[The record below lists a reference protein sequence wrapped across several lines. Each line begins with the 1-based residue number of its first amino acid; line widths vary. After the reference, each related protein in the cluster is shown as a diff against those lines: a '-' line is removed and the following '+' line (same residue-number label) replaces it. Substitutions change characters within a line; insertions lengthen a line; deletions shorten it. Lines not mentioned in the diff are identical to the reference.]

1 MLALPAIV
9 IAAALG
15 GGLTTGTPSQ
25 SSWSASSGS
34 EESLWWSVSSF
45 GGVAAAAAVLAW
57 FFIVWLGR
65 APRGLRDLTAYALGY
80 GAQAGA
86 YLFLLTP
93 RYPTSDPELA
103 EPYSD
108 LPEHPVRA
116 VVDDDLVRPRLT
128 VLFRFFLA
136 IPHFVW
142 IFLWSIAVV
151 FVAFVGWIA
160 ALVLGRLPDPLHRFL
175 AAYIRYATH
184 LVAFVYLVG
193 RRFPGFTGREGS
205 YGIDLA
211 IDPPTEQRRL
221 TILFRFFLALPA
233 FIVASAL
240 GGVAFVLALLVWWYA
255 LVTARMPE
263 GMRNLGVTC
272 LRYAGQTYAYAML
285 VTGRYPYAAPV
296 LRQTRAGT
304 RGARRLPDARPRR
317 HLLRIAFVALGA
329 VALAAAAYLLYPTAV
344 PDSLVLGPIDVDA
357 VFGADLVER
366 AKRYERF
373 FYVDWVLA
381 QIALLVTLWIY
392 AKRGAAFARES
403 SAGPIGTGMLLG
415 MLGLAFAW
423 IVHVPFALAA
433 HWWQRRWDQ
442 NDLSYLDWLFQD
454 WAVLAAQFLS
464 ICVALLIVMGLAR
477 KLGDRWWLPGAAV
490 FVGIAALFSFVAPYL
505 DFTTTPLKDK
515 ALLEAAADYESKLGL
530 GHIPL
535 RVEKVSPDTDEANA
549 YAFGLG
555 PSRRVVF
562 WDTILRKPFTKEE
575 QKVVLAH
582 ELGHHSQEHLPKGLG
597 WFALFA
603 IPGRVD
609 PHADDPPSG
618 WHGRPRRPFPLALL
632 VVAIFQLATLPLA
645 NHISSRMEA
654 EADWKALEV
663 TRDPAGLEDLM
674 VEFGKTSLGDPA
686 PPLLAQIVFGTHPT
700 LADRIAMARAF
711 ETHR

>member
-1 MLALPAIV
+1 M
-9 IAAALG
+9 
-15 GGLTTGTPSQ
+15 
-25 SSWSASSGS
+25 
-34 EESLWWSVSSF
+34 
-45 GGVAAAAAVLAW
+45 
-57 FFIVWLGR
+57 
-65 APRGLRDLTAYALGY
+65 
-80 GAQAGA
+80 
-86 YLFLLTP
+86 
-93 RYPTSDPELA
+93 
-103 EPYSD
+103 
-108 LPEHPVRA
+108 
-116 VVDDDLVRPRLT
+116 
-128 VLFRFFLA
+128 
-136 IPHFVW
+136 
-142 IFLWSIAVV
+142 
-151 FVAFVGWIA
+151 
-160 ALVLGRLPDPLHRFL
+160 
-175 AAYIRYATH
+175 
-184 LVAFVYLVG
+184 
-193 RRFPGFTGREGS
+193 
-205 YGIDLA
+205 
-211 IDPPTEQRRL
+211 
-221 TILFRFFLALPA
+221 
-233 FIVASAL
+233 
-240 GGVAFVLALLVWWYA
+240 
-255 LVTARMPE
+255 
-263 GMRNLGVTC
+263 
-272 LRYAGQTYAYAML
+272 
-285 VTGRYPYAAPV
+285 
-296 LRQTRAGT
+296 
-304 RGARRLPDARPRR
+304 
-317 HLLRIAFVALGA
+317 
-329 VALAAAAYLLYPTAV
+329 ALAAAAYLLYPTAV
-344 PDSLVLGPIDVDA
+344 PDSLVLGPVDVGA
-357 VFGADLVER
+357 VFGANLVER

-373 FYVDWVLA
+373 FYADWVFA

-392 AKRGAAFARES
+392 AKRGAVFARES

-477 KLGDRWWLPGAAV
+477 KLGDRWWLPGAGV

-562 WDTILRKPFTKEE
+562 WDTILRKPFTEEE

-603 IPGRVD
+603 IPGAWILMRMT
-609 PHADDPPSG
+609 
-618 WHGRPRRPFPLALL
+618 RRRGGMGAPEAVPLALL
-632 VVAIFQLATLPLA
+632 VVAVFQLATLPLA
-645 NHISSRMEA
+645 NRISSRMEA

>member
-1 MLALPAIV
+1 
-9 IAAALG
+9 
-15 GGLTTGTPSQ
+15 
-25 SSWSASSGS
+25 
-34 EESLWWSVSSF
+34 
-45 GGVAAAAAVLAW
+45 
-57 FFIVWLGR
+57 
-65 APRGLRDLTAYALGY
+65 
-80 GAQAGA
+80 
-86 YLFLLTP
+86 
-93 RYPTSDPELA
+93 
-103 EPYSD
+103 
-108 LPEHPVRA
+108 
-116 VVDDDLVRPRLT
+116 
-128 VLFRFFLA
+128 
-136 IPHFVW
+136 
-142 IFLWSIAVV
+142 
-151 FVAFVGWIA
+151 
-160 ALVLGRLPDPLHRFL
+160 
-175 AAYIRYATH
+175 
-184 LVAFVYLVG
+184 
-193 RRFPGFTGREGS
+193 
-205 YGIDLA
+205 
-211 IDPPTEQRRL
+211 
-221 TILFRFFLALPA
+221 
-233 FIVASAL
+233 
-240 GGVAFVLALLVWWYA
+240 
-255 LVTARMPE
+255 
-263 GMRNLGVTC
+263 
-272 LRYAGQTYAYAML
+272 ML

-296 LRQTRAGT
+296 LRQARAGT

-562 WDTILRKPFTKEE
+562 WDTILRKPFTEEE

-603 IPGRVD
+603 IPGAWVLMRATRRRGGMGD
-609 PHADDPPSG
+609 PAAV
-618 WHGRPRRPFPLALL
+618 PLALF
-632 VVAIFQLATLPLA
+632 VVAILQLATLPLA

-686 PPLLAQIVFGTHPT
+686 PPLLAQIAFGTHPT